1 MCSTNEIVAVTQSLK
16 LITNRLSIA
25 RCLSTCVSRAI
36 SDFLKLLK
44 FKELRP
50 KLEEASRSFLQGID
64 VLMYNYV
71 MQSEVDVIT

>member
-1 MCSTNEIVAVTQSLK
+1 MCSTNQIVAVTQSLK
-16 LITNRLSIA
+16 LITNCLSIA
-25 RCLSTCVSRAI
+25 RYSSTSISRAI
-36 SDFLKLLK
+36 LDFLKLLN

>member
-1 MCSTNEIVAVTQSLK
+1 MAVTQSLK

-25 RCLSTCVSRAI
+25 RYSSTSISRAI
-36 SDFLKLLK
+36 LDFLKLLN